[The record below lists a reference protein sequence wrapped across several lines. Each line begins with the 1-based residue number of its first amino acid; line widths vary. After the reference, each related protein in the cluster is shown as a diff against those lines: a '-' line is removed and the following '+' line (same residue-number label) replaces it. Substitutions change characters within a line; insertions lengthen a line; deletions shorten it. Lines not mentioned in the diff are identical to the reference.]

1 MGRTRG
7 ARAIRDGRAHRAD
20 LVPGRRIACVTNS
33 RHARSLFDRSYAGPA
48 PTEPV
53 KEKVMKK
60 SLCVMEG
67 VLFVA
72 LSFMPAILPTITFAQ
87 TDKSATQDVK
97 DAGHST
103 KEAAKKTGHAVK
115 TGTKKVV
122 NKSAAKTG
130 QGADKVADKT
140 KP

>member
-1 MGRTRG
+1 
-7 ARAIRDGRAHRAD
+7 
-20 LVPGRRIACVTNS
+20 
-33 RHARSLFDRSYAGPA
+33 
-48 PTEPV
+48 
-53 KEKVMKK
+53 MKK
-60 SLCVMEG
+60 SLWVMEG
-67 VLFVA
+67 LLFVA
-72 LSFMPAILPTITFAQ
+72 LSFMPAILPTIAFAQ

-103 KEAAKKTGHAVK
+103 KEATKKTGHAVK

-122 NKSAAKTG
+122 SKSAAKTA

>member
-1 MGRTRG
+1 
-7 ARAIRDGRAHRAD
+7 
-20 LVPGRRIACVTNS
+20 
-33 RHARSLFDRSYAGPA
+33 
-48 PTEPV
+48 
-53 KEKVMKK
+53 MKK

-72 LSFMPAILPTITFAQ
+72 LWFMPAILPTIAFAQ
-87 TDKSATQDVK
+87 TDKSATKDVK

-103 KEAAKKTGHAVK
+103 KEATKKTGHAVK

-122 NKSAAKTG
+122 NKSAAKTA